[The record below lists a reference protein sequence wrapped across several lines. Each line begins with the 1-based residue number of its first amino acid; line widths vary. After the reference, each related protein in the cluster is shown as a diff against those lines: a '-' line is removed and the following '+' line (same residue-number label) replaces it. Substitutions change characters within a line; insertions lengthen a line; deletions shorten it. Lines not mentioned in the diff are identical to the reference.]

1 MNDINR
7 APKRRRILLADDDA
21 VIQEVVQRLAER
33 RGHALLQ
40 ANTGRGALALAI
52 SAQPDIIV
60 LDLEF
65 PDADG
70 RDILCQLKADNR
82 TKHIPVVVWS
92 GRDGHGSD
100 NKISLN
106 RGAEDFVE
114 KGEAGPLLLKL
125 ERVLLRLDQER
136 ARRTSVENAR

>member
-1 MNDINR
+1 MNEVTR
-7 APKRRRILLADDDA
+7 ARQGRRILLADDDA
-21 VIQEVVQRLAER
+21 VIQQVVQRLAER
-33 RGHALLQ
+33 RGHELLQ

-52 SAQPDIIV
+52 TAQPDIIV

-70 RDILCQLKADNR
+70 RDILCKLKADDR

-100 NKISLN
+100 SKISLS

-114 KGEAGPLLLKL
+114 KGEAGLLLLKL

-136 ARRTSVENAR
+136 ATG